1 MRYMRRTLQPPTD
14 TADKSLVR
22 HPSREMASVA
32 IMAVIFLGGCGS
44 RESVSGKSALS
55 NPGTGV
61 SLTVMAMTDQSNAK
75 FEDQALHKFVA
86 ERGLHVRYLPY
97 LGSTNECLGMYRQL
111 FQERSSQPD
120 ICEIDI
126 IWPAIL
132 ADDLVDL
139 TPYLGD
145 DIKAFPPELI
155 QSFTIGGRLV
165 ALPTYLD
172 TGLLYYR
179 SDLLQKYG
187 FRKPPATWDELGSMA
202 KVIQRGERRSGKRDF
217 WGFVWQGEA
226 GEGLTCDALEWQS
239 SEGGGHIIESD
250 GTIRVSNPRAIHA
263 LERAVSWIGTI
274 SPPGVVSYGE
284 DDSLNVWQSGNAAF
298 MRGWLYGYGSMRDP
312 SCPVHDRFGAAL
324 LPGGPGGRSRVLG
337 DMAVAVS
344 KYSKHRAEAV
354 AAIRDLTSARNE
366 VVRARQ
372 AGSVPTR
379 SMLQNRFDIMDNT
392 PFRGPLAKDV
402 LTGIVARP
410 SVITGRSYEAVSRA
424 YYTAVHSALTRQA
437 SPREALADLEKQLVR
452 ITGLHASRD

>member
-1 MRYMRRTLQPPTD
+1 
-14 TADKSLVR
+14 VR
-22 HPSREMASVA
+22 HLSSLSRGSVRMACCA
-32 IMAVIFLGGCGS
+32 AGIAVIFLGGCRLG
-44 RESVSGKSALS
+44 ESTAGKRGIST
-55 NPGTGV
+55 PGAGP
-61 SLTVMAMTDQSNAK
+61 SLTVMAMTEGSNAK
-75 FEDQALHKFVA
+75 FENDVLHEFA
-86 ERGLHVRYLPY
+86 GAGGYQIRYLPY
-97 LGSTNECLGMYRQL
+97 LGSNNECLEMYRQL
-111 FQERSSQPD
+111 FEERSSQPD

-132 ADDLVDL
+132 ANDLVDL
-139 TPYLGD
+139 TPYLGA

-155 QSFTIGGRLV
+155 ESFTIGGRLV

-179 SDLLQKYG
+179 SDLLRKYG
-187 FRKPPATWDELGSMA
+187 FRKPPATWDELGRMA
-202 KVIQRGERRSGKRDF
+202 SIIQAGERRAGKRDF

-239 SEGGGHIIESD
+239 SEGGGHIIEPD
-250 GTIRVSNPRAIHA
+250 GTIRVYNPAAIHA
-263 LERAVSWIGTI
+263 LERAVSWIGAI

-312 SCPVHDRFGAAL
+312 SCSVHDRFGVAL

-354 AAIRDLTSARNE
+354 AAIRNLTSARNE
-366 VVRARQ
+366 AMRARQ

-379 SMLQNRFDIMDNT
+379 LMLQNRLDVMDQT
-392 PFRGPLAKDV
+392 PFSGLLAQDV

-424 YYTAVHSALTRQA
+424 YYTAIHAALTRQET
-437 SPREALADLEKQLVR
+437 PREALAGLEKQLVQ
-452 ITGLHASRD
+452 ITGRQPSRN

>member
-1 MRYMRRTLQPPTD
+1 M
-14 TADKSLVR
+14 
-22 HPSREMASVA
+22 
-32 IMAVIFLGGCGS
+32 
-44 RESVSGKSALS
+44 
-55 NPGTGV
+55 
-61 SLTVMAMTDQSNAK
+61 MAMVDGSNAAFENEALRK
-75 FEDQALHKFVA
+75 FAGEKGYQI
-86 ERGLHVRYLPY
+86 RYFPY
-97 LGSTNECLGMYRQL
+97 LESTHECLDVYRQL
-111 FQERSSQPD
+111 FQDRSTQPD
-120 ICEIDI
+120 ICEIDV

-132 ADDLVDL
+132 ANDLVDL

-165 ALPTYLD
+165 AIPIYLD

-179 SDLLQKYG
+179 SDLLRKYG
-187 FRKPPATWDELGSMA
+187 FRKPPATWDELERMA
-202 KVIQRGERRSGKRDF
+202 RVIQAGERRSGKRDF

-239 SEGGGHIIESD
+239 SEGGGHIIEPD
-250 GTIRVSNPRAIHA
+250 GTIRVCNPRAIHA

-284 DDSLNVWQSGNAAF
+284 DDSMNVWRSGNAAF
-298 MRGWLYGYGSMRDP
+298 MRSWLYGYGSMRDP
-312 SCPVHDRFGAAL
+312 SWPIHDRFGVAL

-366 VVRARQ
+366 AVRARQ

-392 PFRGPLAKDV
+392 PFRGLLAKDV

-410 SVITGRSYEAVSRA
+410 SVITGRSYDAVSRA
-424 YYTAVHSALTRQA
+424 YSTAVHAALTRQQ
-437 SPREALADLEKQLVR
+437 SPREALAALEKQLVQ
-452 ITGLHASRD
+452 ITGLHPSRD

>member
-1 MRYMRRTLQPPTD
+1 MRCTLQAQMD
-14 TADKSLVR
+14 TADKSFVR
-22 HPSREMASVA
+22 HPSRGLAPVA
-32 IMAVIFLGGCGS
+32 MMAVIFLGGCGS
-44 RESVSGKSALS
+44 RESVSGKSAVS
-55 NPGTGV
+55 NPGAGV
-61 SLTVMAMTDQSNAK
+61 SLTVMAMTDESNAK
-75 FEDQALHKFVA
+75 FEDQALRKFGA

-145 DIKAFPPELI
+145 DIKAFPQELI

-202 KVIQRGERRSGKRDF
+202 KVIQTGERRSGKRDF

-298 MRGWLYGYGSMRDP
+298 MRGWLYGYGSMREP

-366 VVRARQ
+366 AVRARQ

-410 SVITGRSYEAVSRA
+410 SVITGKSYEAVSRA

-437 SPREALADLEKQLVR
+437 SPREALAALEKQLVR